1 MTDTETPLSPH
12 PGRPDDSVVA
22 VAHAVY
28 ALHTASI
35 LIGLSS
41 AAFIVTAFVF
51 GIPSIVAVILN
62 YMYRGEARGT
72 FLESHFRWQIR
83 SFWFAL
89 LWIVIAVAVGLTII
103 GLPVAWVIAVA
114 TGLWLIYRIARG
126 WILLKDRRPA
136 PIAVAQAEKRS
147 SADQ

>member
-1 MTDTETPLSPH
+1 MAADTTPP
-12 PGRPDDSVVA
+12 VTI
-22 VAHAVY
+22 AHAVY

-51 GIPSIVAVILN
+51 GLPSIVAVILN
-62 YMYRGEARGT
+62 YMYRDEARGT

-89 LWIVIAVAVGLTII
+89 LWIVIAVAVGITII
-103 GLPVAWVIAVA
+103 GLPVAWAIAVG

-126 WILLKDRRPA
+126 WLLLKERKPA
-136 PIAVAQAEKRS
+136 PLTT
-147 SADQ
+147 SA

>member
-1 MTDTETPLSPH
+1 M
-12 PGRPDDSVVA
+12 GRPGATDMAADTASPPVTI
-22 VAHAVY
+22 AHAVY

-51 GIPSIVAVILN
+51 GLPSIVAVILN
-62 YMYRGEARGT
+62 YMYRDEARGT

-89 LWIVIAVAVGLTII
+89 LWIVVAVAIGITII
-103 GLPVAWVIAVA
+103 GLPVAWAIAVG

-126 WILLKDRRPA
+126 WLLLKEHKPA
-136 PIAVAQAEKRS
+136 PIADR
-147 SADQ
+147 

>member
-1 MTDTETPLSPH
+1 MAADTTPP
-12 PGRPDDSVVA
+12 VTI
-22 VAHAVY
+22 AHAVY

-51 GIPSIVAVILN
+51 GLPSMVAVILN
-62 YMYRGEARGT
+62 YMYRDEARGT

-89 LWIVIAVAVGLTII
+89 LWIVIAVAIGLTII
-103 GLPVAWVIAVA
+103 GLPIAWAIAVG

-126 WILLKDRRPA
+126 WLLLKERKPA
-136 PIAVAQAEKRS
+136 PLT
-147 SADQ
+147 SA

>member
-1 MTDTETPLSPH
+1 MNDSNLAQPAFVEPDASLVTMT
-12 PGRPDDSVVA
+12 
-22 VAHAVY
+22 HAVY
-28 ALHTASI
+28 ALHAASI

-51 GIPSIVAVILN
+51 GLPSIVAVIIN
-62 YMYRGEARGT
+62 YMYRNEARGT

-89 LWIVIAVAVGLTII
+89 LWIVIAVAIGLTFI
-103 GLPVAWVIAVA
+103 GLPIAWLIAVG

-126 WILLKDRRPA
+126 WLLLRDRRPA
-136 PIAVAQAEKRS
+136 PIAAT
-147 SADQ
+147 SA

>member
-1 MTDTETPLSPH
+1 MATEPNAALVTT
-12 PGRPDDSVVA
+12 
-22 VAHAVY
+22 AHAVY

-62 YMYRGEARGT
+62 YMYRNEARGT

-126 WILLKDRRPA
+126 WMLLRSRRPA
-136 PIAVAQAEKRS
+136 PG
-147 SADQ
+147 

>member
-1 MTDTETPLSPH
+1 MATEPNAALVTT
-12 PGRPDDSVVA
+12 V
-22 VAHAVY
+22 HAVY

-35 LIGLSS
+35 LIGLTS

-72 FLESHFRWQIR
+72 FVESHFRWQIR

-89 LWIVIAVAVGLTII
+89 LWIVVAVAVGLTIV
-103 GLPVAWVIAVA
+103 GLPVAWGIAVA
-114 TGLWLIYRIARG
+114 TGLWLVYRIVRG
-126 WILLKDRRPA
+126 WLLLKDRKPA
-136 PIAVAQAEKRS
+136 PITVQ
-147 SADQ
+147 

>member
-1 MTDTETPLSPH
+1 L
-12 PGRPDDSVVA
+12 GRPGNTDMAAETTPPVTI
-22 VAHAVY
+22 AHAVY

-51 GIPSIVAVILN
+51 GLPSIVAVILN
-62 YMYRGEARGT
+62 YMYRDEARGT

-89 LWIVIAVAVGLTII
+89 LWIVVAVAIGLTII
-103 GLPVAWVIAVA
+103 GLPIAWAIAVG

-126 WILLKDRRPA
+126 WLLLKERKPA
-136 PIAVAQAEKRS
+136 PIAATT
-147 SADQ
+147 

>member
-1 MTDTETPLSPH
+1 MADPQAPQLPAFVEPNASLVTTTH
-12 PGRPDDSVVA
+12 V
-22 VAHAVY
+22 VY
-28 ALHTASI
+28 ALHAASI

-51 GIPSIVAVILN
+51 GLPSIVAVIIN

-103 GLPVAWVIAVA
+103 GLPIAWIIAVG

-126 WILLKDRRPA
+126 WLLLKERKPA
-136 PIAVAQAEKRS
+136 PLT
-147 SADQ
+147 SA